1 MQPKRFVSIYALPPP
16 WIINSYHEIVA
27 QPELCFTVCCTS
39 TETHDRMLDNLA
51 MGKMTHP

>member
-51 MGKMTHP
+51 MGKMTHT